1 MKLKRPKL
9 ETPDLLDLADRA
21 TRLDNG
27 EIIDALDVTLS
38 NLCRYVPE
46 FRRTRQ
52 ADYMAEVALGAQ
64 ALYVM
69 AEEILTRSGMRA
81 TDEPTRPKSNRSYD

>member
-1 MKLKRPKL
+1 MKRKFKRPKL
-9 ETPDLLDLADRA
+9 EAPDLLALADRA

-27 EIIDALDVTLS
+27 EILDAVDTTLS
-38 NLCRYVPE
+38 SLCRYVPE

-52 ADYMAEVALGAQ
+52 SDYLAEISLASQ

-69 AEEILTRSGMRA
+69 AEEMLTRAGARA
-81 TDEPTRPKSNRSYD
+81 PEEPVRRSRSF